1 MAQQLDTTNAPE
13 FTELSRLPAA
23 GRIVA
28 LDPGTKRV
36 GLAVSDELQTIVRP
50 IGRIDR
56 TSWKKLLLNIKA
68 IVREYDAV
76 ALVIG
81 LPLES
86 DGSESV
92 MSAEARSIARKL
104 RLSIETP
111 VFLQDERAT
120 SYEAKGRLWM
130 QGIDTKE
137 SRDLVDSEAAVIILE
152 DLLAKLTAL
161 RNS

>member
-1 MAQQLDTTNAPE
+1 M
-13 FTELSRLPAA
+13 
-23 GRIVA
+23 GRVVA

-36 GLAVSDELQTIVRP
+36 GIAVSDELQTVARP
-50 IGRIDR
+50 IKRIDR
-56 TSWKKLLLNIKA
+56 TSWKKLLLDIKA

-86 DGSESV
+86 NGSESV
-92 MSAEARSIARKL
+92 MSAEARDIARKL
-104 RLSIETP
+104 GLSIEIP
-111 VFLQDERAT
+111 VFLQDERVT
-120 SYEAKGRLWM
+120 SYDAKGRLWS
-130 QGIDTKE
+130 QGIDTNK

-152 DLLAKLTAL
+152 DLFARLTAV